1 MDNFF
6 GILFILF
13 LIFSFLAP
21 LLKKKAPQEQQK
33 TRRPQGD
40 DNGRPPMSTPT
51 YSSSN
56 SSNEEY
62 DILKE
67 VEAMFNKNTETKPAE
82 ESSLN
87 KAEIEVNYESPEW
100 HEPDKIENK
109 IDDEWHRPTTLADF
123 NKEET
128 LMDEKAKAFEQLI
141 NENKKVYLLGK
152 KIRTSIR
159 NQETLKEY
167 IIISEIL
174 GKPRGFEIY

>member
-6 GILFILF
+6 ELLFILF

-21 LLKKKAPQEQQK
+21 LFKKKNPQEQQK
-33 TRRPQGD
+33 TRRPQRD
-40 DNGRPPMSTPT
+40 ENERLPMNAPD

-56 SSNEEY
+56 NSNEEY

-67 VEAMFNKNTETKPAE
+67 VEGMFNKNAEPKPEEDSTVNEEAE
-82 ESSLN
+82 EVS
-87 KAEIEVNYESPEW
+87 YESPEW
-100 HEPDKIENK
+100 HEPSKSENK

-123 NKEET
+123 NKEEA

-141 NENKKVYLLGK
+141 NEKKKVYLLGN
-152 KIRTSIR
+152 KIRTAIK

-167 IIISEIL
+167 FIISEIL
-174 GKPRGFEIY
+174 GKPKGFEL